1 MVVPLSLLWLLEQL
15 WCYKHACTQNMIALG
30 RSQRFPWKVWG
41 ITAQTQRALETKL
54 PYNCERGVWH
64 LNVLTLVGT
73 WWHVGRI
80 GQCNVSSPIL
90 INSKTTGMKIIPS
103 VETSNCAFGKKKK
116 TYWRYARFIFSNI
129 FGESRNLAFFH
140 LWWTLGNFWW
150 DRAKLNLTDWIS
162 IFVLFLPK
170 RFAQSLCFRE
180 TTFSC

>member
-1 MVVPLSLLWLLEQL
+1 MATGAPAVLQTCMHP
-15 WCYKHACTQNMIALG
+15 KHG
-30 RSQRFPWKVWG
+30 WSQRFPWKVWG

-73 WWHVGRI
+73 WWYLVRI

-90 INSKTTGMKIIPS
+90 INSKITGMKIIPS

-116 TYWRYARFIFSNI
+116 TYWRYARPIFSNI
-129 FGESRNLAFFH
+129 FGESRSVA
-140 LWWTLGNFWW
+140 
-150 DRAKLNLTDWIS
+150 
-162 IFVLFLPK
+162 FLPK
-170 RFAQSLCFRE
+170 KFAEKVLNFSEKVILPKDLLKVHFFFWE

>member
-1 MVVPLSLLWLLEQL
+1 MATGAAVVLQTCMYP
-15 WCYKHACTQNMIALG
+15 KHDW
-30 RSQRFPWKVWG
+30 SQRFPWKVWG
-41 ITAQTQRALETKL
+41 IMAQTQRALETKL
-54 PYNCERGVWH
+54 PYNCEREVWH

-116 TYWRYARFIFSNI
+116 TYWRYARPLFSNI
-129 FGESRNLAFFH
+129 FGESRNVAFFH